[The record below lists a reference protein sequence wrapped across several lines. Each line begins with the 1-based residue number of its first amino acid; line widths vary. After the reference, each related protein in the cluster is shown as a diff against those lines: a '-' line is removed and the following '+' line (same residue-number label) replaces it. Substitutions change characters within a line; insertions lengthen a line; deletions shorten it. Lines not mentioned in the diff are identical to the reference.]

1 MILIVFYYL
10 LFFISIGINE
20 DGYDYD
26 FYFDEE
32 RDYRGTPFKIRQED
46 TFFDNIFFDNQKYF
60 FSESGISFEYDGII
74 IANADKLATA
84 DHLLPED
91 RVVQGCKDM
100 SYFIHIL
107 LCQIKTASSKNK

>member
-1 MILIVFYYL
+1 MTHVDSIEYMLIGVIPEFLTLDKANMFDNLTIIDKMSSWHDLLTDIRYLFQMILIVFYYL

-60 FSESGISFEYDGII
+60 FSKSGI
-74 IANADKLATA
+74 
-84 DHLLPED
+84 
-91 RVVQGCKDM
+91 
-100 SYFIHIL
+100 
-107 LCQIKTASSKNK
+107 